1 MKKVISALLLVCML
15 MSLCAVGAYAEG
27 DVTLALKI
35 NDTAKTITLDL
46 NENAGAK
53 TFSMVGNI
61 SITKPSAETYDKETW
76 SWTVTSGSA
85 VTTTTDGSIEASTV
99 GTATVMGKVVY
110 TKGETTVAELSDT
123 ANVEV
128 INSTLQSVSIDSS
141 SITTVPND
149 GTNKLA
155 LSGIVTSVDGKT
167 VNDNVSADEWEWTSS
182 NAAVTVTGS
191 GSTAF
196 VKSSTPDATANI
208 TLKVTDKYGQTMTS
222 EALAVTVASAAPA
235 PAPVVA
241 ALDSV
246 SITDNKNG
254 TFTAEPKFNTTV
266 DETVLS
272 AVTYKWDLA
281 TVDKVTVNGS
291 TSKTVEFVN
300 GDTAE
305 KAISFKVTAT
315 YNGVAKEATST
326 YTLPAKST
334 AKTMT
339 LSVNSSKLFAG
350 GNTYTLSALDG
361 GVAITEK
368 TVTYE
373 ILSDETKG
381 AKVSGSTLTTGA
393 YGGKVVVTASCD
405 GYTLASGLTIE
416 VADGITLKATPDT
429 LTIGSSTN
437 TSQLTAYYNGNGK
450 TEAISGVTWNQ
461 VSTSGANVATL
472 DASTGVVTA
481 GSAAGTVKYRA
492 VIGGKEITTAEVT
505 VTVRANNIIEFD
517 VAGFYNSVS
526 SFTVTAKGGVLQLVA
541 SNARLKSSPS
551 TQIPGTFNFNWVP
564 ATGDP
569 SNGIEVTNLGSGK
582 ATAYGRYNGS
592 YSLAVTFTPND
603 TATYPVTTQN
613 HTVIVNYTPSII
625 KGNYGV
631 WDGTNG
637 LDFLVNDH
645 ISNWSGQVWV
655 DGNLLSDA
663 NYVCRGSS
671 DGQIW
676 VTLTPAFISWLRQY
690 YNGNGIH
697 TITVGVDG
705 RNAATG
711 YFKTWGTASSF
722 NGVKTGDDANLGL
735 WAALLGV
742 SAVGAAAAVVIY
754 KRKKAN
760 G

>member
-1 MKKVISALLLVCML
+1 MKTMKKVISALLLVCML

-27 DVTLALKI
+27 EATYDFSI
-35 NDTAKTITLDL
+35 NNSSITLDL
-46 NENAGAK
+46 NTANTGANTATMSVNVVPAVDAGVA
-53 TFSMVGNI
+53 
-61 SITKPSAETYDKETW
+61 W
-76 SWTVTSGSA
+76 SWTPNDTSVVTATGAGEITAVAVGNTTVTGKISRDGTELASATANVSVVDTTLNSASISGDSSVPYDGTTALELTGSA
-85 VTTTTDGSIEASTV
+85 VA
-99 GTATVMGKVVY
+99 
-110 TKGETTVAELSDT
+110 
-123 ANVEV
+123 
-128 INSTLQSVSIDSS
+128 
-141 SITTVPND
+141 
-149 GTNKLA
+149 
-155 LSGIVTSVDGKT
+155 
-167 VNDNVSADEWEWTSS
+167 NDNSNLTGDAIKKWEWTSD
-182 NAAVTVTGS
+182 NTAVTVTGS
-191 GSTAF
+191 GSTAS
-196 VKSSTPDATANI
+196 VKSSTPGATANI
-208 TLKVTDKYGQTMTS
+208 TLKVTDKYGQSKTS
-222 EALAVTVASAAPA
+222 STFPVTVASAP
-235 PAPVVA
+235 
-241 ALDSV
+241 
-246 SITDNKNG
+246 
-254 TFTAEPKFNTTV
+254 AEPT
-266 DETVLS
+266 
-272 AVTYKWDLA
+272 VTYKGVAINYDSKGGFTAIPEFEGTPDESKISYSWTCDS
-281 TVDKVTVNGS
+281 VDNVVASGNGTKYLTLTNNNTEQKTLNVKV
-291 TSKTVEFVN
+291 K
-300 GDTAE
+300 
-305 KAISFKVTAT
+305 AT
-315 YNGVAKEATST
+315 YDGTSKEATGS

-339 LSVNSSKLFAG
+339 LRVNSSELFAG
-350 GNTYTLSALDG
+350 GNTYTLSALDD
-361 GVAITEK
+361 GVAITDK
-368 TVTYE
+368 PVTYS
-373 ILSDETKG
+373 IKSGPAT
-381 AKVSGSTLTTGA
+381 VSGSTLITGE
-393 YGGKVVVTASCD
+393 YGGTVVVSASCD
-405 GYTLASGLTIE
+405 GYTLASDLTLT
-416 VADGITLKATPDT
+416 VKDGITLKATPDT
-429 LTIGSSTN
+429 LTIGSST
-437 TSQLTAYYNGNGK
+437 TSQLTAYYNGK
-450 TEAISGVTWNQ
+450 TEAISGVTWKEVN
-461 VSTSGANVATL
+461 TSGANVATL
-472 DASTGVVTA
+472 NASTGVVTA
-481 GSAAGTVKYRA
+481 GSAAGTVKYHA
-492 VIGGKEITTAEVT
+492 VIGGQEITSVDVT

-541 SNARLKSSPS
+541 SNARLKSNPS
-551 TQIPGTFNFNWVP
+551 VSIPGTFNFNWVP

-637 LDFLVNDH
+637 LDFLINDH

>member
-1 MKKVISALLLVCML
+1 MKTMKKVISALLLVCML

-27 DVTLALKI
+27 EVTLTIK
-35 NDTAKTITLDL
+35 NKTITLDL
-46 NENAGAK
+46 NAKANNNTAQMTVDITGDIEGAG
-53 TFSMVGNI
+53 G
-61 SITKPSAETYDKETW
+61 
-76 SWTVTSGSA
+76 SWTP
-85 VTTTTDGSIEASTV
+85 TDESIV
-99 GTATVMGKVVY
+99 TATVDGLITAEKV
-110 TKGETTVAELSDT
+110 GTTVVTGRIIRDGAELASDT
-123 ANVEV
+123 A
-128 INSTLQSVSIDSS
+128 SVSVIDTTLKSA
-141 SITTVPND
+141 SISGGNSVPYD
-149 GTNKLA
+149 GTALKLTGTA
-155 LSGIVTSVDGKT
+155 VANDNSSLTDDAIKTWVWASDNTDVTVAGSGNTASVTS
-167 VNDNVSADEWEWTSS
+167 
-182 NAAVTVTGS
+182 
-191 GSTAF
+191 STQG
-196 VKSSTPDATANI
+196 ATANI
-208 TLKVTDKYGQTMTS
+208 TVTVTDKYDQSTTS
-222 EALAVTVASAAPA
+222 SAFSVTVASAP
-235 PAPVVA
+235 
-241 ALDSV
+241 
-246 SITDNKNG
+246 
-254 TFTAEPKFNTTV
+254 AEPT
-266 DETVLS
+266 
-272 AVTYKWDLA
+272 VTYKS
-281 TVDKVTVNGS
+281 V
-291 TSKTVEFVN
+291 
-300 GDTAE
+300 
-305 KAISFKVTAT
+305 AISYDNKGGFTAVPDFEGTPDESKISYTWTYGSVDNVVASGNGTKYLTLTNNNTEPKDVSVKVTAT
-315 YNGVAKEATST
+315 YNGVSKEATGT

-339 LSVNSSKLFAG
+339 LSVNSSELFAG
-350 GNTYTLSALDG
+350 SNTYTLSALDG
-361 GVAITEK
+361 GTAITDK
-368 TVTYE
+368 TVSYSVE
-373 ILSDETKG
+373 SG
-381 AKVSGSTLTTGA
+381 PASVSGSELTTGA
-393 YGGKVVVTASCD
+393 YGGTVVVKASCE
-405 GYTLASGLTIE
+405 GYTPASLTLT
-416 VADGITLKATPDT
+416 VKDGITLKAAPDT
-429 LTIGSSTN
+429 LTIGSSSN
-437 TSQLTAYYNGNGK
+437 TSKLTAYYNGK
-450 TEAISGVTWNQ
+450 SEAISGVTWKE
-461 VSTSGANVATL
+461 VSTSSANVATL
-472 DASTGVVTA
+472 DASAGVVTA
-481 GSAAGTVKYRA
+481 GSAAGTVKYHA
-492 VIGGKEITTAEVT
+492 VIDGQEITSVDVT

-541 SNARLKSSPS
+541 SNARLKSNPS
-551 TQIPGTFNFNWVP
+551 VSIPGTFNFNWVP

>member
-1 MKKVISALLLVCML
+1 M
-15 MSLCAVGAYAEG
+15 
-27 DVTLALKI
+27 
-35 NDTAKTITLDL
+35 
-46 NENAGAK
+46 
-53 TFSMVGNI
+53 
-61 SITKPSAETYDKETW
+61 
-76 SWTVTSGSA
+76 
-85 VTTTTDGSIEASTV
+85 
-99 GTATVMGKVVY
+99 
-110 TKGETTVAELSDT
+110 
-123 ANVEV
+123 
-128 INSTLQSVSIDSS
+128 
-141 SITTVPND
+141 
-149 GTNKLA
+149 
-155 LSGIVTSVDGKT
+155 
-167 VNDNVSADEWEWTSS
+167 TSS
-182 NAAVTVTGS
+182 
-191 GSTAF
+191 AF
-196 VKSSTPDATANI
+196 T
-208 TLKVTDKYGQTMTS
+208 
-222 EALAVTVASAAPA
+222 VTVASAAPA
-235 PAPVVA
+235 PATA
-241 ALDSV
+241 TLDSV
-246 SITDNKNG
+246 SITDNGNNR
-254 TFTAEPKFNTTV
+254 FTATPQFTGEATGTV
-266 DETVLS
+266 TYAWTLS
-272 AVTYKWDLA
+272 AYNGNI
-281 TVDKVTVNGS
+281 TVNGS
-291 TSKTVEFVN
+291 NTQTLSLTN
-300 GDTAE
+300 NDSTE
-305 KAISFKVTAT
+305 KNITITVTASCGGMSKSA
-315 YNGVAKEATST
+315 NKNI
-326 YTLPAKST
+326 TLPAKST

-339 LSVNSSKLFAG
+339 LSVNSSELFAG

-361 GVAITEK
+361 GVAITGN
-368 TVTYE
+368 TVNYSVE
-373 ILSDETKG
+373 SG
-381 AKVSGSTLTTGA
+381 PASVSGSTLTTGA
-393 YGGKVVVTASCD
+393 YGGTVVVNATCE
-405 GYTLASGLTIE
+405 GYTSASITLT
-416 VADGITLKATPDT
+416 VKDGITLKATPDT

-437 TSQLTAYYNGNGK
+437 TSQLTACYNGK
-450 TEAISGVTWNQ
+450 SEAISGVTWKE
-461 VSTSGANVATL
+461 VGTSSANVATL
-472 DASTGVVTA
+472 NASTGVVTA
-481 GSAAGTVKYRA
+481 GSAAGTVKYHA
-492 VIGGKEITTAEVT
+492 VIGGQEITSADVT

-541 SNARLKSSPS
+541 SNARLKSNPS
-551 TQIPGTFNFNWVP
+551 VSIPGTFNFNWVP

-637 LDFLVNDH
+637 LDFLINDH

>member
-1 MKKVISALLLVCML
+1 MKTMKKVISALLLVCML

-27 DVTLALKI
+27 ETITIDVPSVKSTENVKATATISATDAAEYTITWHWTEGEEAKSWTAAKGVMNVEWTAGELPDNCPIYATATKGEEAGTINSETKNVKLIYAVTGVTLEP
-35 NDTAKTITLDL
+35 TATSLTKGSSVTLTATVSPDNATNKTITWTANPDNLVDITA
-46 NENAGAK
+46 EGVVTVKSGA
-53 TFSMVGNI
+53 TITDGATV
-61 SITKPSAETYDKETW
+61 SITATADG
-76 SWTVTSGSA
+76 VTSSA
-85 VTTTTDGSIEASTV
+85 
-99 GTATVMGKVVY
+99 
-110 TKGETTVAELSDT
+110 AE
-123 ANVEV
+123 
-128 INSTLQSVSIDSS
+128 
-141 SITTVPND
+141 
-149 GTNKLA
+149 
-155 LSGIVTSVDGKT
+155 
-167 VNDNVSADEWEWTSS
+167 
-182 NAAVTVTGS
+182 
-191 GSTAF
+191 
-196 VKSSTPDATANI
+196 I
-208 TLKVTDKYGQTMTS
+208 TLS
-222 EALAVTVASAAPA
+222 NSPAAPA
-235 PAPVVA
+235 PVTAT
-241 ALDSV
+241 LDSV
-246 SITDNKNG
+246 SITDNGNG
-254 TFTAEPKFNTTV
+254 TFTAEPKFNNTV
-266 DETVLS
+266 DESVLS
-272 AVTYKWDLA
+272 AVTYKWELA

-315 YNGVAKEATST
+315 YNGDSKEATGT

-339 LSVNSSKLFAG
+339 LSVNSSELFAG

-361 GVAITEK
+361 GTAITDK
-368 TVTYE
+368 TVNYSVE
-373 ILSDETKG
+373 SG
-381 AKVSGSTLTTGA
+381 PASVSGSTLTTGA
-393 YGGKVVVTASCD
+393 YGGTVVVNASCD
-405 GYTLASGLTIE
+405 GYTPASLTLT
-416 VADGITLKATPDT
+416 VKDGITLKAAPDT
-429 LTIGSSTN
+429 LTIGSSSN
-437 TSQLTAYYNGNGK
+437 TSKLTAYYNGK
-450 TEAISGVTWNQ
+450 SEAISGVTWKE
-461 VSTSGANVATL
+461 VSTSSANVATL

-481 GSAAGTVKYRA
+481 GSAAGTVKYHA
-492 VIGGKEITTAEVT
+492 VIDGHKITSVDVT

-541 SNARLKSSPS
+541 SNARLKSNPS
-551 TQIPGTFNFNWVP
+551 VSIPGTFNFNWVP

>member
-1 MKKVISALLLVCML
+1 MKTMKKVISALLLVCML

-27 DVTLALKI
+27 ETITIDVPSVKSTENVKATATISATDAAEYTITWHWTEGEEAKSWTAAKGVMNVEWTAGELPDNCSIYATATKGEEAGTIKSETKNVKLIYAVTGVTLEP
-35 NDTAKTITLDL
+35 TATSLTKGSSVTLTATVSPDNATNKTITWTANPDNLVDITA
-46 NENAGAK
+46 EGVVTVKSGA
-53 TFSMVGNI
+53 TITDGATV
-61 SITKPSAETYDKETW
+61 SITATADG
-76 SWTVTSGSA
+76 VTSSA
-85 VTTTTDGSIEASTV
+85 
-99 GTATVMGKVVY
+99 
-110 TKGETTVAELSDT
+110 AE
-123 ANVEV
+123 
-128 INSTLQSVSIDSS
+128 
-141 SITTVPND
+141 
-149 GTNKLA
+149 
-155 LSGIVTSVDGKT
+155 
-167 VNDNVSADEWEWTSS
+167 
-182 NAAVTVTGS
+182 
-191 GSTAF
+191 
-196 VKSSTPDATANI
+196 I
-208 TLKVTDKYGQTMTS
+208 TLS
-222 EALAVTVASAAPA
+222 NSPAAPA
-235 PAPVVA
+235 PVTAT
-241 ALDSV
+241 LDSV
-246 SITDNKNG
+246 SITDNGNG
-254 TFTAEPKFNTTV
+254 TFTAEPKFNNTV
-266 DETVLS
+266 DESVLS
-272 AVTYKWDLA
+272 AVTYKWELA

-315 YNGVAKEATST
+315 YNGDSKEATGT

-339 LSVNSSKLFAG
+339 LSVNSSELFAG

-361 GVAITEK
+361 GTAITDK
-368 TVTYE
+368 TVNYSVE
-373 ILSDETKG
+373 SG
-381 AKVSGSTLTTGA
+381 PASVSGSTLTTGA
-393 YGGKVVVTASCD
+393 YGGTVVVNASCD
-405 GYTLASGLTIE
+405 GYTPASLTLT
-416 VADGITLKATPDT
+416 VKDGITLKAAPDT
-429 LTIGSSTN
+429 LTIGSSSN
-437 TSQLTAYYNGNGK
+437 TSKLTAYYNGK
-450 TEAISGVTWNQ
+450 SEAISGVTWKE
-461 VSTSGANVATL
+461 VSTSSANVATL

-481 GSAAGTVKYRA
+481 GSAAGTVKYHA
-492 VIGGKEITTAEVT
+492 VIDGHEITSVDVT

-541 SNARLKSSPS
+541 SNARLKSNPS
-551 TQIPGTFNFNWVP
+551 VSIPGTFNFNWVP

>member
-1 MKKVISALLLVCML
+1 MKTMKKVISALLLVCML

-27 DVTLALKI
+27 DVTLAIK
-35 NDTAKTITLDL
+35 NKNITLDL
-46 NENAGAK
+46 NTAASNNTAQITVDITGDIKGAG
-53 TFSMVGNI
+53 G
-61 SITKPSAETYDKETW
+61 
-76 SWTVTSGSA
+76 SWTP
-85 VTTTTDGSIEASTV
+85 TDESIV
-99 GTATVMGKVVY
+99 TATVDGLITAKKVG
-110 TKGETTVAELSDT
+110 TTTVTGKIIKDGAELASDT

-149 GTNKLA
+149 GTNTLA

-167 VNDNVSADEWEWTSS
+167 VNDNVSTDKWEWTSS
-182 NAAVTVTGS
+182 NAAVTVTGL
-191 GSTAF
+191 GSTAS

-339 LSVNSSKLFAG
+339 LSVSPVPVYAGNS
-350 GNTYTLSALDG
+350 YTLSALDSG
-361 GVAITEK
+361 TAITGK
-368 TVTYE
+368 TVTYN
-373 ILSDETKG
+373 IVSDETNG
-381 AKVSGSTLTTGA
+381 ASVSGSTLTTGA
-393 YGGKVVVTASCD
+393 HGGKVVVTASCD
-405 GYTLASGLTIE
+405 GYTLASDLTIE

-429 LTIGSSTN
+429 LTIGSSAN
-437 TSQLTAYYNGNGK
+437 TSQLTAYYNGK

-481 GSAAGTVKYRA
+481 GSAAGTVKYHA

-592 YSLAVTFTPND
+592 YSLAVTFTPTD

>member
-1 MKKVISALLLVCML
+1 MKTMKKVISALLLVCML

-27 DVTLALKI
+27 DVTLAIK
-35 NDTAKTITLDL
+35 NKNITLDL
-46 NENAGAK
+46 NTAASNNTAQITVDITGDIKGAG
-53 TFSMVGNI
+53 G
-61 SITKPSAETYDKETW
+61 
-76 SWTVTSGSA
+76 SWTP
-85 VTTTTDGSIEASTV
+85 TDKSIV
-99 GTATVMGKVVY
+99 TATVDGLITAKKVG
-110 TKGETTVAELSDT
+110 TTTVTGKIIKDGAELASDT

-149 GTNKLA
+149 GTNTLA

-167 VNDNVSADEWEWTSS
+167 VNDNVSTDKWEWTSS
-182 NAAVTVTGS
+182 NAAVTVTGL
-191 GSTAF
+191 GSTAS

-305 KAISFKVTAT
+305 KKISFKVTAT

-339 LSVNSSKLFAG
+339 LSVSPVPVYAGNS
-350 GNTYTLSALDG
+350 YTLSALDSG
-361 GVAITEK
+361 TAITGK
-368 TVTYE
+368 TVTYN
-373 ILSDETKG
+373 IVSDETNG
-381 AKVSGSTLTTGA
+381 ASVSGSTLTTGA
-393 YGGKVVVTASCD
+393 HGGKVVVTASCD
-405 GYTLASGLTIE
+405 GYTLASDLTIE

-429 LTIGSSTN
+429 LTIGSSAN
-437 TSQLTAYYNGNGK
+437 TSQLTAYYNGK

-481 GSAAGTVKYRA
+481 GSAAGTVKYHA

-517 VAGFYNSVS
+517 VAGFYNIVS

-592 YSLAVTFTPND
+592 YSLAVTFTPTD

>member
-1 MKKVISALLLVCML
+1 MKTMKKVISALLLVCML

-27 DVTLALKI
+27 DVTL
-35 NDTAKTITLDL
+35 T
-46 NENAGAK
+46 
-53 TFSMVGNI
+53 I
-61 SITKPSAETYDKETW
+61 SITAGASTEQ
-76 SWTVTSGSA
+76 VSGSA
-85 VTTTTDGSIEASTV
+85 TLTGADISEYDVTWYFKKNGTDSTFAATLLTWAVGELAQGDEVYAVATKKAGGEGAITSNKVKIAYTDKISGITVTPATETLTKTGSVSLAATIAPETAAAGKAITWTANPDNLVDITAEGVVTVKSEATITDGTTVSI
-99 GTATVMGKVVY
+99 TAT
-110 TKGETTVAELSDT
+110 A
-123 ANVEV
+123 
-128 INSTLQSVSIDSS
+128 
-141 SITTVPND
+141 D
-149 GTNKLA
+149 G
-155 LSGIVTSVDGKT
+155 VT
-167 VNDNVSADEWEWTSS
+167 S
-182 NAAVTVTGS
+182 NAAV
-191 GSTAF
+191 
-196 VKSSTPDATANI
+196 I
-208 TLKVTDKYGQTMTS
+208 TLSNPPAPAEPIVTYESVAISYNNAGVFTAVPAFDGTHDESKITYSWTYDSVDNVVASGNGTKYLTLTNNNTEPKNVKVK
-222 EALAVTVASAAPA
+222 VTVAY
-235 PAPVVA
+235 
-241 ALDSV
+241 D
-246 SITDNKNG
+246 G
-254 TFTAEPKFNTTV
+254 TSHDAE
-266 DETVLS
+266 
-272 AVTYKWDLA
+272 
-281 TVDKVTVNGS
+281 G
-291 TSKTVEFVN
+291 
-300 GDTAE
+300 
-305 KAISFKVTAT
+305 
-315 YNGVAKEATST
+315 T

-339 LSVNSSKLFAG
+339 LSVSPVPVYAGNS
-350 GNTYTLSALDG
+350 YTLSALDG
-361 GVAITEK
+361 GTAITGK

-373 ILSDETKG
+373 IVSDETNG

-393 YGGKVVVTASCD
+393 HGGKVVVTASCD
-405 GYTLASGLTIE
+405 GYTLASDLTIE

-429 LTIGSSTN
+429 LTIGSSAN
-437 TSQLTAYYNGNGK
+437 TSRLTAYYNGK
-450 TEAISGVTWNQ
+450 TEAISGVTWKQ

-481 GSAAGTVKYRA
+481 GSAAGTVKYHA
-492 VIGGKEITTAEVT
+492 VIGEQEITSADVT

>member
-1 MKKVISALLLVCML
+1 MKTMKKVISALLLVCML

-27 DVTLALKI
+27 ETTQSLKI

-46 NENAGAK
+46 NENADAK

-61 SITKPSAETYDKETW
+61 SITKPSRGTYDKETW

-110 TKGETTVAELSDT
+110 TKGETSVAELSDT
-123 ANVEV
+123 ANVSV
-128 INSTLQSVSIDSS
+128 IDSTLKSASISGGNSVPYDGSTLGLTGSAVANDSS
-141 SITTVPND
+141 DLKGDAI
-149 GTNKLA
+149 
-155 LSGIVTSVDGKT
+155 KT
-167 VNDNVSADEWEWTSS
+167 WAWASDNE
-182 NAAVTVTGS
+182 NVTVTGS
-191 GSTAF
+191 GSAASVT
-196 VKSSTPDATANI
+196 SSTQGATANI
-208 TLKVTDKYGQTMTS
+208 TLTVTDKYNQSKTS
-222 EALAVTVASAAPA
+222 SAFPVTVASAAPA
-235 PAPVVA
+235 PVTTTFAG
-241 ALDSV
+241 V
-246 SITDNKNG
+246 SITDNGNG
-254 TFTAEPKFNTTV
+254 TFTATPQFTGEATGT
-266 DETVLS
+266 
-272 AVTYKWDLA
+272 VTYAWTLSTYEGNITFK
-281 TVDKVTVNGS
+281 GS
-291 TSKTVEFVN
+291 DTQTLSLTNDDTSVKNIT
-300 GDTAE
+300 
-305 KAISFKVTAT
+305 ISVTAS
-315 YNGVAKEATST
+315 YGDVSKSDSKEI
-326 YTLPAKST
+326 TLPAKST

-339 LSVNSSKLFAG
+339 LSVSPVPVYAGNS
-350 GNTYTLSALDG
+350 YTLSALDG
-361 GVAITEK
+361 GTAINGK
-368 TVTYE
+368 TVTY
-373 ILSDETKG
+373 IIVSDETNG
-381 AKVSGSTLTTGA
+381 ASVSGSTLTTGA
-393 YGGKVVVTASCD
+393 HGGKVVVTASCD
-405 GYTLASGLTIE
+405 GYSLASNLTIE

-429 LTIGSSTN
+429 LTIGSSAN
-437 TSQLTAYYNGNGK
+437 TSQLTAYYNGK
-450 TEAISGVTWNQ
+450 SEAISGVTWKE
-461 VSTSGANVATL
+461 VGTSGANVATL
-472 DASTGVVTA
+472 NASTGVVTA

-492 VIGGKEITTAEVT
+492 VIGGQEITSADVT

-592 YSLAVTFTPND
+592 YSLAVTFTPTD

-671 DGQIW
+671 DGQIC

>member
-27 DVTLALKI
+27 DVTLAIK
-35 NDTAKTITLDL
+35 NKNITLDL
-46 NENAGAK
+46 NTAASNNTAQITVDITGDIKGAG
-53 TFSMVGNI
+53 G
-61 SITKPSAETYDKETW
+61 
-76 SWTVTSGSA
+76 SWTP
-85 VTTTTDGSIEASTV
+85 TDKSIV
-99 GTATVMGKVVY
+99 TATVDGLITAKKVG
-110 TKGETTVAELSDT
+110 TTTVTGKIIKDGAELVSDT

-149 GTNKLA
+149 GTNTLA

-182 NAAVTVTGS
+182 NTAVTVTGL
-191 GSTAF
+191 GSTAS

-339 LSVNSSKLFAG
+339 LSVSPVPVYAGNS
-350 GNTYTLSALDG
+350 YTLSALDSG
-361 GVAITEK
+361 TAITGK
-368 TVTYE
+368 TVTYN
-373 ILSDETKG
+373 IVSDETNG
-381 AKVSGSTLTTGA
+381 ASVSGSTLTTGA
-393 YGGKVVVTASCD
+393 HGGKVVVTASCD
-405 GYTLASGLTIE
+405 GYTLASDLTIE

-429 LTIGSSTN
+429 LTIGSSAN
-437 TSQLTAYYNGNGK
+437 TSQLTAYYNGK

-481 GSAAGTVKYRA
+481 GSAAGTVKYHA

>member
-1 MKKVISALLLVCML
+1 MKTMKKVISALLLVCML

-27 DVTLALKI
+27 ETITIDVPSVKSTENVKATATISATDAAEYTITWHWTEGEEAKSWTAAKGVMNVEWTAGELPDNCPIYATATKGEEAGTINSETKNVKLIYAVTGVTLEP
-35 NDTAKTITLDL
+35 TATSLTKGSSVTLTATVSPDNATNKTITWTANPDNLVDITA
-46 NENAGAK
+46 EGVVTVKSGA
-53 TFSMVGNI
+53 TITDGATV
-61 SITKPSAETYDKETW
+61 SITATADG
-76 SWTVTSGSA
+76 VTSSA
-85 VTTTTDGSIEASTV
+85 
-99 GTATVMGKVVY
+99 
-110 TKGETTVAELSDT
+110 AE
-123 ANVEV
+123 
-128 INSTLQSVSIDSS
+128 
-141 SITTVPND
+141 
-149 GTNKLA
+149 
-155 LSGIVTSVDGKT
+155 
-167 VNDNVSADEWEWTSS
+167 
-182 NAAVTVTGS
+182 
-191 GSTAF
+191 
-196 VKSSTPDATANI
+196 I
-208 TLKVTDKYGQTMTS
+208 TLS
-222 EALAVTVASAAPA
+222 NSPAAPA
-235 PAPVVA
+235 PVTAT
-241 ALDSV
+241 LDSV
-246 SITDNKNG
+246 SITDNGNG
-254 TFTAEPKFNTTV
+254 TFTAEPKFNNTV
-266 DETVLS
+266 DESVLS
-272 AVTYKWDLA
+272 AVTYKWELA

-315 YNGVAKEATST
+315 YNGDSKEATGT

-339 LSVNSSKLFAG
+339 LSVNSSELFAG

-361 GVAITEK
+361 GTAITDK
-368 TVTYE
+368 TVNYSVE
-373 ILSDETKG
+373 SG
-381 AKVSGSTLTTGA
+381 PASVSGSTLTTGA
-393 YGGKVVVTASCD
+393 YGGTVVVNASCD
-405 GYTLASGLTIE
+405 GYTPASLTLT
-416 VADGITLKATPDT
+416 VKDGITLKAAPDT
-429 LTIGSSTN
+429 LTIGSSSN
-437 TSQLTAYYNGNGK
+437 TSKLTAYYNGK
-450 TEAISGVTWNQ
+450 SEAISGVTWKE
-461 VSTSGANVATL
+461 VSTSSANVATL

-481 GSAAGTVKYRA
+481 GSAAGTVKYHA
-492 VIGGKEITTAEVT
+492 VIDGHEITSVDVT

-541 SNARLKSSPS
+541 SNARLKSNPS
-551 TQIPGTFNFNWVP
+551 VSIPGTFNFNWVP

>member
-1 MKKVISALLLVCML
+1 MKTMKKVISALLLVCML

-27 DVTLALKI
+27 DVTLAIK
-35 NDTAKTITLDL
+35 NKNITLDL
-46 NENAGAK
+46 NTAASNNTAQITVDITGDIKGAG
-53 TFSMVGNI
+53 G
-61 SITKPSAETYDKETW
+61 
-76 SWTVTSGSA
+76 SWTP
-85 VTTTTDGSIEASTV
+85 TDESIV
-99 GTATVMGKVVY
+99 TATVDGLITAKKVG
-110 TKGETTVAELSDT
+110 TTTVTGKIIKDGAELASDT

-167 VNDNVSADEWEWTSS
+167 VNDNVSTDKWEWTSS

-222 EALAVTVASAAPA
+222 EALAVTVAS
-235 PAPVVA
+235 APVVA

-339 LSVNSSKLFAG
+339 LSVSPVPVYAGNS
-350 GNTYTLSALDG
+350 YTLSALDSG
-361 GVAITEK
+361 TAITGK
-368 TVTYE
+368 TVTYN
-373 ILSDETKG
+373 IVSDETNG
-381 AKVSGSTLTTGA
+381 ASVSGSTLTTGA
-393 YGGKVVVTASCD
+393 HGGKVVVTASCD
-405 GYTLASGLTIE
+405 GYTLASDLTIE

-429 LTIGSSTN
+429 LTIGSSAN
-437 TSQLTAYYNGNGK
+437 TSQLTAYYNGK

-481 GSAAGTVKYRA
+481 GSAAGTVKYHA

-592 YSLAVTFTPND
+592 YSLAVTFTPTD

>member
-27 DVTLALKI
+27 DVTLAIK
-35 NDTAKTITLDL
+35 NKNITLDL
-46 NENAGAK
+46 NTAASNNTAQITVDITGDIKGAG
-53 TFSMVGNI
+53 G
-61 SITKPSAETYDKETW
+61 
-76 SWTVTSGSA
+76 SWTP
-85 VTTTTDGSIEASTV
+85 TDKSIV
-99 GTATVMGKVVY
+99 TATVDGLITAKKVG
-110 TKGETTVAELSDT
+110 TTTVTGKIIKDGEELASDT

-149 GTNKLA
+149 GTNTLA

-167 VNDNVSADEWEWTSS
+167 VNDNVSTGKWEWTSS
-182 NAAVTVTGS
+182 NAAVTVTGL
-191 GSTAF
+191 GSTAS

-241 ALDSV
+241 
-246 SITDNKNG
+246 
-254 TFTAEPKFNTTV
+254 
-266 DETVLS
+266 
-272 AVTYKWDLA
+272 
-281 TVDKVTVNGS
+281 
-291 TSKTVEFVN
+291 
-300 GDTAE
+300 
-305 KAISFKVTAT
+305 
-315 YNGVAKEATST
+315 
-326 YTLPAKST
+326 
-334 AKTMT
+334 
-339 LSVNSSKLFAG
+339 
-350 GNTYTLSALDG
+350 
-361 GVAITEK
+361 
-368 TVTYE
+368 
-373 ILSDETKG
+373 
-381 AKVSGSTLTTGA
+381 
-393 YGGKVVVTASCD
+393 
-405 GYTLASGLTIE
+405 
-416 VADGITLKATPDT
+416 DGITLKATPDT

-437 TSQLTAYYNGNGK
+437 TSQLTAYYNGK

-481 GSAAGTVKYRA
+481 GSAAGTVKYHA

>member
-27 DVTLALKI
+27 DVTLAIK
-35 NDTAKTITLDL
+35 NKNITLDL
-46 NENAGAK
+46 NTAASNNTAQITVDITGDIKGAG
-53 TFSMVGNI
+53 G
-61 SITKPSAETYDKETW
+61 
-76 SWTVTSGSA
+76 SWTP
-85 VTTTTDGSIEASTV
+85 TDESIV
-99 GTATVMGKVVY
+99 TATVDGLITAKKVG
-110 TKGETTVAELSDT
+110 TTTVTGKIIKDGAELASDK

-141 SITTVPND
+141 GITTVPND
-149 GTNKLA
+149 GTNTLA

-167 VNDNVSADEWEWTSS
+167 VNDNVSEDKWEWTSS

-191 GSTAF
+191 GSTAS

-222 EALAVTVASAAPA
+222 EALAVTVAS
-235 PAPVVA
+235 APVVA

-373 ILSDETKG
+373 IVSDETNG
-381 AKVSGSTLTTGA
+381 ASVSGSTLTTGA

-405 GYTLASGLTIE
+405 GYTRASYLTIE

-450 TEAISGVTWNQ
+450 TEAISGVTWQ
-461 VSTSGANVATL
+461 EVGTSGANVATL

-481 GSAAGTVKYRA
+481 GSAAGTVKYHA
-492 VIGGKEITTAEVT
+492 VIGGQEIKSVDVT

>member
-1 MKKVISALLLVCML
+1 MKTMKKVISALLLVCML

-27 DVTLALKI
+27 EATPSLKI

-46 NENAGAK
+46 NKNANAK
-53 TFSMVGNI
+53 KFSMVGNI
-61 SITKPSAETYDKETW
+61 SITKPSVETYDKETW

-85 VTTTTDGSIEASTV
+85 VTTTTGGSIEASTV

-110 TKGETTVAELSDT
+110 TKGETSVAELSDT
-123 ANVEV
+123 AKVSV
-128 INSTLQSVSIDSS
+128 IDTTLKSASISGDSS
-141 SITTVPND
+141 VPYD
-149 GTNKLA
+149 GTTA
-155 LSGIVTSVDGKT
+155 LQLTGSAVA
-167 VNDNVSADEWEWTSS
+167 NDNSNLTGDAIKTWEWKSD
-182 NAAVTVTGS
+182 NENVTVTGS
-191 GSTAF
+191 GSTAS
-196 VKSSTPDATANI
+196 VTSSTQGATANI
-208 TLKVTDKYGQTMTS
+208 TLTVTDKFNQSKTS
-222 EALAVTVASAAPA
+222 SAFPVTFASAAPA
-235 PAPVVA
+235 PVA
-241 ALDSV
+241 ATLDSV
-246 SITDNKNG
+246 SITDNENN
-254 TFTAEPKFNTTV
+254 TFTATPQFTGEATGT
-266 DETVLS
+266 
-272 AVTYKWDLA
+272 VTYAWTLSSYNGSI
-281 TVDKVTVNGS
+281 TVNGS
-291 TSKTVEFVN
+291 NTQTLSLTN
-300 GDTAE
+300 NDATE
-305 KAISFKVTAT
+305 KNITITVTASCG
-315 YNGVAKEATST
+315 GVSKSANKTI
-326 YTLPAKST
+326 TLPAKST

-339 LSVNSSKLFAG
+339 LKVNSSELFAG
-350 GNTYTLSALDG
+350 GNTYTLSALEG
-361 GVAITEK
+361 GEAITDK
-368 TVTYE
+368 TVNYSVE
-373 ILSDETKG
+373 SG
-381 AKVSGSTLTTGA
+381 PASVSGSTLTTGA
-393 YGGKVVVTASCD
+393 YGGTVVVNATCE
-405 GYTLASGLTIE
+405 GYTSASITLT
-416 VADGITLKATPDT
+416 VKDGITLKATPDT

-437 TSQLTAYYNGNGK
+437 TSQLTAYYNGK
-450 TEAISGVTWNQ
+450 SEAISGVTWKEVN
-461 VSTSGANVATL
+461 TSGANVATL

-481 GSAAGTVKYRA
+481 GSAAGTVKYHA
-492 VIGGKEITTAEVT
+492 VIGGQEITSVDVT

-541 SNARLKSSPS
+541 SNARLKSNPS
-551 TQIPGTFNFNWVP
+551 VSIPGTFNFNWVP

-637 LDFLVNDH
+637 LDFLINDH

>member
-1 MKKVISALLLVCML
+1 MKTMKKVISALLLVCML

-27 DVTLALKI
+27 EVTLTIKNKI
-35 NDTAKTITLDL
+35 ITLDL
-46 NENAGAK
+46 NAKANNNTAQMAVDITGDIEGAG
-53 TFSMVGNI
+53 G
-61 SITKPSAETYDKETW
+61 
-76 SWTVTSGSA
+76 SWTP
-85 VTTTTDGSIEASTV
+85 TDESIV
-99 GTATVMGKVVY
+99 TATVDGLITAKKV
-110 TKGETTVAELSDT
+110 GTTVVTGIIIRDDAELASDT
-123 ANVEV
+123 A
-128 INSTLQSVSIDSS
+128 SVSVIDTTLKSA
-141 SITTVPND
+141 SISGGNSVPYD
-149 GTNKLA
+149 GTALELTGTAVANDNSSLA
-155 LSGIVTSVDGKT
+155 DDAIKTWAWASDNTDVTVAGSGNTASVTS
-167 VNDNVSADEWEWTSS
+167 
-182 NAAVTVTGS
+182 
-191 GSTAF
+191 STQG
-196 VKSSTPDATANI
+196 ATANI
-208 TLKVTDKYGQTMTS
+208 TVTVTDKYDQSTTS
-222 EALAVTVASAAPA
+222 NAFSVTVASAP
-235 PAPVVA
+235 
-241 ALDSV
+241 
-246 SITDNKNG
+246 
-254 TFTAEPKFNTTV
+254 AEPT
-266 DETVLS
+266 
-272 AVTYKWDLA
+272 VTYKS
-281 TVDKVTVNGS
+281 V
-291 TSKTVEFVN
+291 
-300 GDTAE
+300 
-305 KAISFKVTAT
+305 AISYDTKGGFTAVPDFEGTPDESKISYTWTYGSVDNVVASGNRTKCLTLTNNNTEPKDVSVKVTAT
-315 YNGVAKEATST
+315 YNGVSKEATGT

-339 LSVNSSKLFAG
+339 LSVNSSELFAG

-361 GVAITEK
+361 GTAITGK
-368 TVTYE
+368 TVNY
-373 ILSDETKG
+373 SVKSG
-381 AKVSGSTLTTGA
+381 PASVSGSTLTTGA
-393 YGGKVVVTASCD
+393 YGGTVVVNASCD
-405 GYTLASGLTIE
+405 GYTPASLTLT
-416 VADGITLKATPDT
+416 VKDGITLKAAPDT
-429 LTIGSSTN
+429 LTIGSSSN
-437 TSQLTAYYNGNGK
+437 TSKLTAYYNGK
-450 TEAISGVTWNQ
+450 SEAISGVTWKE
-461 VSTSGANVATL
+461 VSTSSANVATL

-481 GSAAGTVKYRA
+481 GSAAGTVKYHA
-492 VIGGKEITTAEVT
+492 VIDGHEITSVDVT

-541 SNARLKSSPS
+541 SNARLKSNPS
-551 TQIPGTFNFNWVP
+551 VSIPGTFNFNWVP

-569 SNGIEVTNLGSGK
+569 SNGIEVTNLSSGK

-735 WAALLGV
+735 WVALLGV

>member
-1 MKKVISALLLVCML
+1 MKTMKKVISALLLVCML

-27 DVTLALKI
+27 ETTQSLKI

-46 NENAGAK
+46 NENADAK

-61 SITKPSAETYDKETW
+61 SITKPSRGTYDKETW

-110 TKGETTVAELSDT
+110 TKGETSVAELSDT
-123 ANVEV
+123 ANVSV
-128 INSTLQSVSIDSS
+128 IDSTLKSASISGGNSVPYDGSTLGLTGSAVANDSS
-141 SITTVPND
+141 DLKGDAI
-149 GTNKLA
+149 
-155 LSGIVTSVDGKT
+155 KT
-167 VNDNVSADEWEWTSS
+167 WAWASDNE
-182 NAAVTVTGS
+182 NVTVTGS
-191 GSTAF
+191 GSAASVT
-196 VKSSTPDATANI
+196 SSTQGATANI
-208 TLKVTDKYGQTMTS
+208 TLTVTDKYNQSKTS
-222 EALAVTVASAAPA
+222 SAFPVTVASAAPA
-235 PAPVVA
+235 PVTTTFAG
-241 ALDSV
+241 V
-246 SITDNKNG
+246 SITDNGNG
-254 TFTAEPKFNTTV
+254 TFTATPQFTGEATGT
-266 DETVLS
+266 
-272 AVTYKWDLA
+272 VTYAWTLSTYEGNITFK
-281 TVDKVTVNGS
+281 GS
-291 TSKTVEFVN
+291 DTQTLSLTNDDTSVKNIT
-300 GDTAE
+300 
-305 KAISFKVTAT
+305 ISVTAS
-315 YNGVAKEATST
+315 YGDVSKSDSKEI
-326 YTLPAKST
+326 TLPAKST

-339 LSVNSSKLFAG
+339 LSVSPVPVYAGNS
-350 GNTYTLSALDG
+350 YTLSALDG
-361 GVAITEK
+361 GTAINGK
-368 TVTYE
+368 TVNY
-373 ILSDETKG
+373 IIVSDGTNG
-381 AKVSGSTLTTGA
+381 ASVSGSTLTTGA
-393 YGGKVVVTASCD
+393 HGGKVVVTASCD
-405 GYTLASGLTIE
+405 GYSLASNLTIE

-429 LTIGSSTN
+429 LTIGSSAN
-437 TSQLTAYYNGNGK
+437 TSQLTAYYNGK
-450 TEAISGVTWNQ
+450 SEAISGVTWKE
-461 VSTSGANVATL
+461 VGTSGANVATL
-472 DASTGVVTA
+472 NASTGVVTA

-492 VIGGKEITTAEVT
+492 VIGGQEITSADVT

-592 YSLAVTFTPND
+592 YSLAVTFTPTD

-671 DGQIW
+671 DGQIC

>member
-1 MKKVISALLLVCML
+1 MKTMKKVISALLLVCML

-27 DVTLALKI
+27 DVTLTIK
-35 NDTAKTITLDL
+35 NKNITLDL
-46 NENAGAK
+46 NTAASNNTAQMEVTTSGD
-53 TFSMVGNI
+53 
-61 SITKPSAETYDKETW
+61 ITGVAW
-76 SWTVTSGSA
+76 SWTPADTSVVTANGGGQITA
-85 VTTTTDGSIEASTV
+85 VGVGTTTV
-99 GTATVMGKVVY
+99 
-110 TKGETTVAELSDT
+110 KGAISKDCTELASDT
-123 ANVEV
+123 ANVSV
-128 INSTLQSVSIDSS
+128 IDTTLKSASISGGNS
-141 SITTVPND
+141 VPYD
-149 GTNKLA
+149 GSA
-155 LSGIVTSVDGKT
+155 LVLTGSAVA
-167 VNDNVSADEWEWTSS
+167 NDNSNLTGDAITSWVWAS
-182 NAAVTVTGS
+182 DNANVTVTGS
-191 GSTAF
+191 GSTAS
-196 VKSSTPDATANI
+196 VTSTTQGATANI
-208 TLKVTDKYGQTMTS
+208 TLTVTDKYNQSKTS
-222 EALAVTVASAAPA
+222 SAFPVTVAS
-235 PAPVVA
+235 APVVA

-246 SITDNKNG
+246 SNTDNGNG

-272 AVTYKWDLA
+272 AVTYQWTLD

-305 KAISFKVTAT
+305 KAISFKITAT
-315 YNGVAKEATST
+315 YNGTSKEATGT

-339 LSVNSSKLFAG
+339 LSVSPVPVYAGNS
-350 GNTYTLSALDG
+350 YTLSALDG
-361 GVAITEK
+361 GTAITGK

-373 ILSDETKG
+373 IVSDETNG

-393 YGGKVVVTASCD
+393 HGGKVVVKASCD
-405 GYTLASGLTIE
+405 GYTLANNLTIE

-429 LTIGSSTN
+429 LTIGSSAN
-437 TSQLTAYYNGNGK
+437 TSQLIARYEGK
-450 TEAISGVTWNQ
+450 SEAISGVTWKE
-461 VSTSGANVATL
+461 VGTSGANVATL

-481 GSAAGTVKYRA
+481 GSAAGTVTYRA
-492 VIGGKEITTAEVT
+492 VIGKQEITTAEVT

-742 SAVGAAAAVVIY
+742 SAAGAAAAVVIY

>member
-1 MKKVISALLLVCML
+1 MKTMKKVISALLLVCML

-27 DVTLALKI
+27 DVTLAIK
-35 NDTAKTITLDL
+35 NKNITLDL
-46 NENAGAK
+46 NTAASNNTAQITVDITGDIEGAG
-53 TFSMVGNI
+53 G
-61 SITKPSAETYDKETW
+61 
-76 SWTVTSGSA
+76 SWTP
-85 VTTTTDGSIEASTV
+85 TDESIV
-99 GTATVMGKVVY
+99 TATVDGLITAKKVG
-110 TKGETTVAELSDT
+110 TTTVTGKIIKNGAELASDT

-149 GTNKLA
+149 GTNTLA

-167 VNDNVSADEWEWTSS
+167 VNDNVSADKWEWTSS
-182 NAAVTVTGS
+182 NTAVTVTGS
-191 GSTAF
+191 GSTAY
-196 VKSSTPDATANI
+196 VKSSTPDETANI

-339 LSVNSSKLFAG
+339 LSVSPVPVYAGNS
-350 GNTYTLSALDG
+350 YTLSALDSG
-361 GVAITEK
+361 TAITGK
-368 TVTYE
+368 TVTYN
-373 ILSDETKG
+373 IVSDETNG
-381 AKVSGSTLTTGA
+381 ASVSGSTLTTGA
-393 YGGKVVVTASCD
+393 HGGKVVVTASCD
-405 GYTLASGLTIE
+405 GYTLASNLTIE

-429 LTIGSSTN
+429 LTIGSSAN
-437 TSQLTAYYNGNGK
+437 TSQLTAYYNGK

-592 YSLAVTFTPND
+592 YSLAVTFTPTD

>member
-1 MKKVISALLLVCML
+1 MKTMKKVISALLLVCML

-27 DVTLALKI
+27 ETITIDVPSVKSTENVKATATISATDAAEYTITWHWTEGEEAKSWTAAKGVMNVEWTAGELPDNCPIYATATKGEEAGTIKSETKNVKLIYAVTGVTLEP
-35 NDTAKTITLDL
+35 TATSLTKGSSVTLTATVSPDNATNKTITWTANPDNLVDITA
-46 NENAGAK
+46 EGVVTVKSGA
-53 TFSMVGNI
+53 TITDGATV
-61 SITKPSAETYDKETW
+61 SITATADG
-76 SWTVTSGSA
+76 VTSSA
-85 VTTTTDGSIEASTV
+85 
-99 GTATVMGKVVY
+99 
-110 TKGETTVAELSDT
+110 AE
-123 ANVEV
+123 
-128 INSTLQSVSIDSS
+128 
-141 SITTVPND
+141 
-149 GTNKLA
+149 
-155 LSGIVTSVDGKT
+155 
-167 VNDNVSADEWEWTSS
+167 
-182 NAAVTVTGS
+182 
-191 GSTAF
+191 
-196 VKSSTPDATANI
+196 I
-208 TLKVTDKYGQTMTS
+208 TLS
-222 EALAVTVASAAPA
+222 NSPAAPA
-235 PAPVVA
+235 PVTAT
-241 ALDSV
+241 LDSV
-246 SITDNKNG
+246 SITDNGNG
-254 TFTAEPKFNTTV
+254 TFTAEPKFNNTV
-266 DETVLS
+266 DESVLS
-272 AVTYKWDLA
+272 AVTYKWELA

-315 YNGVAKEATST
+315 YNGDSKEATGT

-339 LSVNSSKLFAG
+339 LSVNSSELFAG

-361 GVAITEK
+361 GTAITDK
-368 TVTYE
+368 TVNYSVE
-373 ILSDETKG
+373 SG
-381 AKVSGSTLTTGA
+381 PASVSGSTLTTGA
-393 YGGKVVVTASCD
+393 YGGTVVVNASCD
-405 GYTLASGLTIE
+405 GYTPASLTLT
-416 VADGITLKATPDT
+416 VKDGITLKAAPDT
-429 LTIGSSTN
+429 LTIGSSSN
-437 TSQLTAYYNGNGK
+437 TSKLTAYYNGK
-450 TEAISGVTWNQ
+450 SEAISGVTWKE
-461 VSTSGANVATL
+461 VSTSSANVATL

-481 GSAAGTVKYRA
+481 GSAAGTVKYHA
-492 VIGGKEITTAEVT
+492 VIDGHEITSVDVT

-541 SNARLKSSPS
+541 SNARLKSNPS
-551 TQIPGTFNFNWVP
+551 VSIPGTFNFNWVP

>member
-27 DVTLALKI
+27 ETTQSLKI

-46 NENAGAK
+46 NENADAK

-61 SITKPSAETYDKETW
+61 SITKPSRGTYDKETW

-110 TKGETTVAELSDT
+110 TKGETSVAELSDT
-123 ANVEV
+123 ANVSV
-128 INSTLQSVSIDSS
+128 IDSTLKSASISGGNSVPYDGSTLGLTGSAVANDSS
-141 SITTVPND
+141 DLKGDAI
-149 GTNKLA
+149 
-155 LSGIVTSVDGKT
+155 KT
-167 VNDNVSADEWEWTSS
+167 WAWASDNE
-182 NAAVTVTGS
+182 NVTVTGS
-191 GSTAF
+191 GSAASVT
-196 VKSSTPDATANI
+196 SSTQGATANI
-208 TLKVTDKYGQTMTS
+208 TLTVTDKYNQSKTS
-222 EALAVTVASAAPA
+222 SAFPVTVASAAPA
-235 PAPVVA
+235 PVTTTFAG
-241 ALDSV
+241 V
-246 SITDNKNG
+246 SITDNGNG
-254 TFTAEPKFNTTV
+254 TFTATPQFTGEATGT
-266 DETVLS
+266 
-272 AVTYKWDLA
+272 VTYAWTLSTYEGNITFK
-281 TVDKVTVNGS
+281 GS
-291 TSKTVEFVN
+291 DTQTLSLTNDDTSVKNIT
-300 GDTAE
+300 
-305 KAISFKVTAT
+305 ISVTAS
-315 YNGVAKEATST
+315 YGDVSKSDSKEI
-326 YTLPAKST
+326 TLPAKST

-339 LSVNSSKLFAG
+339 LSVSPVPVYAGNS
-350 GNTYTLSALDG
+350 YTLSALDG
-361 GVAITEK
+361 GTAINGK
-368 TVTYE
+368 TVNY
-373 ILSDETKG
+373 IIVSDETNG
-381 AKVSGSTLTTGA
+381 ASVSGSTLTTGA
-393 YGGKVVVTASCD
+393 HGGKVVVTASCD
-405 GYTLASGLTIE
+405 GYSLASNLTIE

-429 LTIGSSTN
+429 LTIGSSAN
-437 TSQLTAYYNGNGK
+437 TSQLTAYYNGK
-450 TEAISGVTWNQ
+450 SEAISGVTWKE
-461 VSTSGANVATL
+461 VGTSGANVATL
-472 DASTGVVTA
+472 NASTGVVTA

-492 VIGGKEITTAEVT
+492 VIGGQEITSADVT

-592 YSLAVTFTPND
+592 YSLAVTFTPTD

-671 DGQIW
+671 DGQIC

>member
-1 MKKVISALLLVCML
+1 MKTMKKVISALLLVCML

-27 DVTLALKI
+27 EVTLTIK
-35 NDTAKTITLDL
+35 NKTITLDL
-46 NENAGAK
+46 NAK
-53 TFSMVGNI
+53 ASNDTAQMEVTTSGD
-61 SITKPSAETYDKETW
+61 ITGVAW
-76 SWTVTSGSA
+76 SWTPEDNTIVTATGGGQITA
-85 VTTTTDGSIEASTV
+85 LKV
-99 GTATVMGKVVY
+99 GTTNV
-110 TKGETTVAELSDT
+110 KGVISKDGAELASDT
-123 ANVEV
+123 A
-128 INSTLQSVSIDSS
+128 SVSVIDTTLKSA
-141 SITTVPND
+141 SISGDHSVPYD
-149 GTNKLA
+149 GTA
-155 LSGIVTSVDGKT
+155 LELTGTAVANDNSSLTDDAIKTWAWASDNTDVTVAGSGNTASVTS
-167 VNDNVSADEWEWTSS
+167 
-182 NAAVTVTGS
+182 
-191 GSTAF
+191 STQG
-196 VKSSTPDATANI
+196 ATANI
-208 TLKVTDKYGQTMTS
+208 TVTVTDKYDQSTTS
-222 EALAVTVASAAPA
+222 NAFSVTVASAP
-235 PAPVVA
+235 
-241 ALDSV
+241 
-246 SITDNKNG
+246 
-254 TFTAEPKFNTTV
+254 AEPT
-266 DETVLS
+266 
-272 AVTYKWDLA
+272 VTYKS
-281 TVDKVTVNGS
+281 V
-291 TSKTVEFVN
+291 
-300 GDTAE
+300 
-305 KAISFKVTAT
+305 AISYDTKGGFTAVPDFEGTPDESKISYTWTYGSVDNVVASGNGTKYLTLTNNNTEPKDVSVKVTAT
-315 YNGVAKEATST
+315 YNGVSKEATGT

-339 LSVNSSKLFAG
+339 LSVNSSELFAG

-361 GVAITEK
+361 GTAITGK
-368 TVTYE
+368 TVNY
-373 ILSDETKG
+373 SVKSG
-381 AKVSGSTLTTGA
+381 PASVSGSTLTTGA
-393 YGGKVVVTASCD
+393 YGGTVVVNASCD
-405 GYTLASGLTIE
+405 GYTPASLTLT
-416 VADGITLKATPDT
+416 VKDGITLKAAPDT
-429 LTIGSSTN
+429 LTIGSSSN
-437 TSQLTAYYNGNGK
+437 TSKLTAYYNGK
-450 TEAISGVTWNQ
+450 SEAISGVTWKE
-461 VSTSGANVATL
+461 VSTSSANVATL

-481 GSAAGTVKYRA
+481 GSAAGTVKYHA
-492 VIGGKEITTAEVT
+492 VIDGHEITSVDVT

-541 SNARLKSSPS
+541 SNARLKSNPS
-551 TQIPGTFNFNWVP
+551 VSIPGTFNFNWVP